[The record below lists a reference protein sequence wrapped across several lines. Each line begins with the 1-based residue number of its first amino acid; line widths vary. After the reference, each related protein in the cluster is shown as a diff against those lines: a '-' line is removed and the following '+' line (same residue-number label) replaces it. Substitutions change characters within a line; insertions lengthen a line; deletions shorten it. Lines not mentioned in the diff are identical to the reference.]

1 MLHHFIRVKFIVSAR
16 LTENY
21 FDPPALLLLT
31 LLMMAFKG
39 LPRNQAFVTEMNSPT
54 TTQFLIRSAFRTI
67 FLIPRSTTA
76 EIAR

>member
-1 MLHHFIRVKFIVSAR
+1 MLHHLIHAKFIVPAR

-31 LLMMAFKG
+31 LLMMDFKG
-39 LPRNQAFVTEMNSPT
+39 LPRN
-54 TTQFLIRSAFRTI
+54 QFLIRSAFRTI